1 MSLKKYSY
9 SVIYLAFSIVLFGCD
24 RNQMNTASPQVNMN
38 PQDIVLFY
46 LDSLQHH
53 NMTKIVTVNEKSDT
67 FVVKHADW
75 MKEMDFLE
83 AINTNKPAYK
93 GTLKVDTM
101 HTGDTLVY
109 HLQCQDQK
117 LNLKEAFIY
126 YYKDQLLHM
135 TLTSFASNF
144 LFKNAKEIYFN
155 PSKGYRITGF
165 QKLDLISKQNIAY
178 IIQVNK
184 TL

>member
-1 MSLKKYSY
+1 MSFKKFRYPIV
-9 SVIYLAFSIVLFGCD
+9 VIAITLFLHGC
-24 RNQMNTASPQVNMN
+24 RNSHENAALDQVTMN

-53 NMTKIVTVNEKSDT
+53 NMTKIVTVNGKSDT
-67 FVVKHADW
+67 FIVKQADW
-75 MKEMDFLE
+75 IKEMDFLE

-93 GTLKVDTM
+93 GTLKLDT
-101 HTGDTLVY
+101 TRIADTLVY
-109 HLQCQDQK
+109 HLKCLDQK

-126 YYKDQLLHM
+126 YHKDQLLHM
-135 TLTSFASNF
+135 SLTSFGSNF

-155 PSKGYRITGF
+155 PTKGYRIHGF
-165 QKLDLISKQNIAY
+165 QQLDLISKQNMAY